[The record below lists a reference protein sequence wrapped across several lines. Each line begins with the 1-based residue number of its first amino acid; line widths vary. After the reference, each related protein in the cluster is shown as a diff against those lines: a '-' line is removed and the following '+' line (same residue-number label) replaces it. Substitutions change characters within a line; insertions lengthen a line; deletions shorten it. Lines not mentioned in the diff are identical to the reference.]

1 VGYRPGVDRPGE
13 RLIGRDIEFSRLTQA
28 LDELGSRGTAVAV
41 IGEPGIGK
49 TALLA
54 AVADSAAAR
63 GMATV
68 RATGTPSEASLP
80 FSGLGQLLQAAPR
93 AIEQL
98 PASQRTAILGAL
110 GKIDVDVGDFFAVAL
125 ATLSLLRDRAADAPL
140 VIIAEDIQWL
150 DNATV
155 DVLGFVMRRI
165 ALDPILILI
174 SSRSAVLS
182 GLDGTALER
191 LELDGIDVGDA
202 GALVDMHAPT
212 LRPDLKERLLQ
223 AAGGN
228 PLALVELAVAWSR
241 LAPEALI
248 EPWVPVTSRI
258 EDAFATRLRALP
270 ARCRTVLLVAAL
282 SDAHDVAEVLAAASV
297 VEDGPVGHAEL
308 SLAIEAGLVMLDD
321 RSMRFRH
328 PLVRSVI
335 YQAASLSARHVAH
348 MALAQVIDEERAIWH
363 RAAAALVPDENIA
376 AGLERA
382 ADLARRRGTITVAV
396 TTLERAADL
405 SPGSAERGRRLLDA
419 SQLAVRA
426 AKPDVAEQL
435 LVRAEGL
442 DLSPVDRARAAW
454 GLQQLRGGI
463 WNDRDVLRIALGTI
477 EAISEAGDAE
487 RALDALVALCE
498 AGNLAFDRD
507 LVLATAERLPA
518 AEDDPRL
525 IYIVAFAAPV
535 ERNSTLIEQVARARL
550 RPTAGTDG
558 EVLRLLGTAAT
569 IRGAPQ
575 LGLSLLGRSV
585 EALRAQGRLSAL
597 KSSLVSRAS
606 AAFTAGAWDQT
617 IQFASEATAIAEQT
631 EAYELGAAF
640 LLAVIAAVRGDLD
653 VLQTAGVPI
662 EQWARANGARTML
675 VLALAIRGHSD
686 LASGRWD
693 EAYECFRSMIGAQ
706 ASHDLAWAHAFLVS
720 LSEAAA
726 QSGHAAEARELLD
739 RAHAMPGSA
748 SPVLVASV
756 LYGRALLAKGP
767 DAETAF
773 HTALSHTPE
782 GSPFDRGRLLLF
794 HGMWLRRQRR
804 PSEARTSLRAARDIF
819 DALRAAPWADRARQQ
834 LRASG
839 ERSPQV
845 SPQPAEQLTPQE
857 AEIARLAAQGLTN
870 REIGQRL
877 FLSHRTVG
885 AHLYRIF
892 PKLGITSRRELQ
904 ALFLLEAPASAV
916 E

>member
-1 VGYRPGVDRPGE
+1 VNQPGE
-13 RLIGRDIEFSRLTQA
+13 RLIGRDVEFGRLIRT
-28 LDELGSRGTAVAV
+28 LDELGSRGSAVVV

-54 AVADSAAAR
+54 AVADCAVAR
-63 GMATV
+63 GMTAI

-80 FSGLGQLLQAAPR
+80 FSGLGQLLQATTG

-110 GKIDVDVGDFFAVAL
+110 GKIDIDVGDFFAVAL
-125 ATLSLLRDRAADAPL
+125 ATLSLLRDHAADAPL
-140 VIIAEDIQWL
+140 VIVAEDVQWL
-150 DNATV
+150 DSATV

-165 ALDPILILI
+165 ALDPILILL
-174 SSRSAVLS
+174 SSRSPLTS
-182 GLDGTALER
+182 GLEGPALER
-191 LELDGIDVGDA
+191 LELEGIEA
-202 GALVDMHAPT
+202 GHAGMLVDLHAPA

-223 AAGGN
+223 EAGGN
-228 PLALVELAVAWSR
+228 PLALVELALAWSS
-241 LAPEALI
+241 LAPESLA
-248 EPWVPVTSRI
+248 ERWVPVTSRI
-258 EDAFATRLRALP
+258 EDAFAARLRALP
-270 ARCRTVLLVAAL
+270 ARCRMVLLVAAL
-282 SDAHDVAEVLAAASV
+282 CDARDVAEVLAAASV
-297 VEDGPVGHAEL
+297 VADGPVGHAEL

-321 RSMRFRH
+321 RSIRFRH

-348 MALAQVIDEERAIWH
+348 VALAGVLDEERAIWH
-363 RAAAALVPDENIA
+363 RAAAALIPDEEVA

-382 ADLARRRGTITVAV
+382 ADLARRRGTITAAA

-419 SQLAVRA
+419 SRLAVQA
-426 AKPDVAEQL
+426 AKPEVAEQL
-435 LVRAEGL
+435 IRRAEGL

-463 WNDRDVLRIALGTI
+463 WNDRDRLRIALGTI

-487 RALDALVALCE
+487 RALDALVELCD

-507 LVLATAERLPA
+507 LVLATAERLLA
-518 AEDDPRL
+518 ADDDPRL
-525 IYIVAFAAPV
+525 IYVVAFAAPL
-535 ERNSTLIEQVARARL
+535 ERNSSLLEQVDRARL
-550 RPTAGTDG
+550 RPSAGTDG

-575 LGLSLLGRSV
+575 LGLSLLGRSA
-585 EALRAQGRLSAL
+585 EALRAQGRLSLL

-617 IQFASEATAIAEQT
+617 VQFASEATTIAEQT
-631 EAYELGAAF
+631 EGYELGAAF
-640 LLAVIAAVRGDLD
+640 LLAVIAALRGDPE
-653 VLQTAGVPI
+653 VAQVTGAPM
-662 EQWARANGARTML
+662 EQWARDSGARTML
-675 VLALAIRGHSD
+675 VLALSIRGHSD
-686 LASGRWD
+686 LASGRWS
-693 EAYECFRSMIGAQ
+693 EAYECFRSMIGPR

-726 QSGHAAEARELLD
+726 QSGHAPEAATILDQAEATP
-739 RAHAMPGSA
+739 ASA

-756 LYGRALLAKGP
+756 LYGRALLAQAP
-767 DAETAF
+767 DAERAF
-773 HTALSHTPE
+773 QAALRHSPE
-782 GSPFDRGRLLLF
+782 GSPFDRGRVLLF
-794 HGMWLRRQRR
+794 HGMWLRRQRQ
-804 PSEARTSLRAARDIF
+804 PGEARASLRAARDIF
-819 DALRAAPWADRARQQ
+819 DALRARPWADRARQQ
-834 LRASG
+834 LRAAGDKS
-839 ERSPQV
+839 QQA

-904 ALFLLEAPASAV
+904 ALFPLVAPTSPV